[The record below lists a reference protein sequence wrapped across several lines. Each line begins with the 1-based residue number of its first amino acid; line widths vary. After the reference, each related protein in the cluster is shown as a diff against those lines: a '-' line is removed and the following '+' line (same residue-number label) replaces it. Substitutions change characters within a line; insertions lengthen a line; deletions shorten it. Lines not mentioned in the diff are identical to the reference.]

1 MVRQRTADVTRHE
14 AGFSLVE
21 LSVVVAM
28 IGILAILAGPQFM
41 SYWRTSAT
49 TAAATELA
57 TVVNRARQLAISGN
71 QLYCAEVNGTSMRYR
86 SNSNAAC
93 TAGTIWTGTGT
104 DTNGL
109 IRLSNSM
116 QASGGP
122 VVFTQLGAAALA
134 GTFTVT
140 NPNGG
145 TRNVVVAA
153 SGRVTVQ

>member
-14 AGFSLVE
+14 AGFSLIE
-21 LSVVVAM
+21 LIVVVAM

-49 TAAATELA
+49 TAAANELA
-57 TVVNRARQLAISGN
+57 TAVNRARQLAISAN
-71 QLYCAEVNGTSMRYR
+71 QLYCAESTANNVRYR
-86 SNSNAAC
+86 QNTNATC
-93 TAGTIWTGTGT
+93 TAGAVWTGSGT
-104 DTNGL
+104 DTNG
-109 IRLSNSM
+109 IVRLQNDM
-116 QASGGP
+116 RVTGGP
-122 VVFTQLGAAALA
+122 VVFTQLGAAVLA
-134 GTFTVT
+134 GTFIVT

>member
-71 QLYCAEVNGTSMRYR
+71 QLYCAEVTGTSIRYR
-86 SNSNAAC
+86 SNTNATC
-93 TAGTIWTGTGT
+93 TVGTIWTGTGT
-104 DTNGL
+104 DANGV
-109 IRLSNSM
+109 IQLSNSM

-134 GTFTVT
+134 GTFTVA

>member
-21 LSVVVAM
+21 IIVVVAM

-49 TAAATELA
+49 TAAANELA
-57 TVVNRARQLAISGN
+57 SVINRARQLAISGN
-71 QLYCAEVNGTSMRYR
+71 QLYCAEATALNVRYR
-86 SNSNAAC
+86 QNTNATC
-93 TAGTIWTGTGT
+93 TAGAVWTGSGT
-104 DTNGL
+104 DTNG
-109 IRLSNSM
+109 IVRLQNSM
-116 QASGGP
+116 RVTGGP
-122 VVFTQLGAAALA
+122 VVFTQLGAAVLA